1 MAAGKHMADPGKQVN
16 QEQEA
21 PQADIAKRG
30 WIKFAV
36 SVVASIV
43 ATLAAAVLLIVG
55 LAPFPNNP
63 ILGAAAGR
71 LASGLVI
78 LIIFVLLGGRS
89 WLKVTGSGL
98 AYTFKRAW
106 MLLLIGIVPA
116 GISYYQA
123 ITGGGLPADF
133 LPNLALIALLCLSI
147 GILEEGLFRGIDL
160 NGFLAGFGGWR
171 WGVLAS
177 VIVSAIMFGRVHVA
191 QEAVTGGEAAMQA
204 FLKIVQTTM
213 FGIVLCETC
222 MHTHELGSAIIF
234 HALNDFIMMSV
245 SMGLQGNTAVGN
257 YISTDLGTAVMIAYG
272 IMIAVSLWP
281 TIQALRAIWNEQQ
294 VNRGAFME

>member
-1 MAAGKHMADPGKQVN
+1 MAEKHMAGSN
-16 QEQEA
+16 QQNDLEQDA

-30 WIKFAV
+30 WIKLAI
-36 SVVASIV
+36 SLVAGFIASMV
-43 ATLAAAVLLIVG
+43 AAVLLIVG

-71 LASGLVI
+71 LAAGLVVI
-78 LIIFVLLGGRS
+78 IIFTLLGGRS
-89 WLKVTGSGL
+89 WLKITGSGM

-106 MLLLIGIVPA
+106 PLLLIGIVPA
-116 GISYYQA
+116 GISYFQA
-123 ITGGGLPADF
+123 ATSGGFPADF
-133 LPNLALIALLCLSI
+133 LPKLALIALLCISI

-160 NGFLAGFGGWR
+160 NAFLAGLGGWR

-177 VIVSAIMFGRVHVA
+177 VIISSIMFGQVHVA
-191 QEAVTGGEAAMQA
+191 QEAVTSSDAAIQA
-204 FLKIVQTTM
+204 LLKIVQAGM

-222 MHTHELGSAIIF
+222 MHTRELGSAIIF

-245 SMGLQGNTAVGN
+245 SMGLQGNTGIASYVN
-257 YISTDLGTAVMIAYG
+257 TDQSSSIMIAYG
-272 IMIAVSLWP
+272 IMIAIYLWP
-281 TIQALRAIWNEQQ
+281 TIQALRAIWSEQQ